1 MRKRLHDCKNTA
13 SFTHQALVK
22 GPLWMGADF
31 DLVIRDGH
39 IVTPKG
45 VIEGDLAIT
54 GGRIAEIACAYRT
67 DVRHGA
73 YECRHL

>member
-45 VIEGDLAIT
+45 VIEGDLVIT
-54 GGRIAEIACAYRT
+54 GGRIAEIGSNFGRAA
-67 DVRHGA
+67 HEISAAGK
-73 YECRHL
+73 